1 MRTNN
6 ILKRKCYDWVLEIV
20 ALLGLSCILSTL
32 FFYGVFSNDEQIPI
46 HFNSYGEVDGWGK
59 PYYLLFFVVIG
70 IIIYIALGFTE
81 KKYRHFNYPFKLPLG
96 NVDIF
101 YRLGVRLI
109 RHLKA
114 LVMLFLGYLNV
125 SMLLVILGKTQQ
137 LNMVGG
143 IIFLLLVFGVL
154 IFFTYKMFVV
164 RNQFIS

>member
-1 MRTNN
+1 M
-6 ILKRKCYDWVLEIV
+6 
-20 ALLGLSCILSTL
+20 
-32 FFYGVFSNDEQIPI
+32 
-46 HFNSYGEVDGWGK
+46 
-59 PYYLLFFVVIG
+59 IG

-81 KKYRHFNYPFKLPLG
+81 KKYRYFNYPFKLPLG

-125 SMLLVILGKTQQ
+125 SMLLVIFGKTQQ
-137 LNMVGG
+137 LNMVVG
-143 IIFLLLVFGVL
+143 IIFLLLVVGVL